1 MKKTSKK
8 VIPSTKRI
16 SARASMVTTKP
27 TGTTIVN
34 HLRIRLLISSPLFH
48 AIINTLIRQDY
59 SFIGDT
65 GQILTML
72 KILLV
77 DDHEVVRLGIK
88 ALLSNYPG
96 FEVVAEAGTA
106 DEAVKKT
113 QEYKP
118 DAVIMDIRLP
128 GKSGIEATKDIL
140 KFLPDTKV
148 IMLTSFA
155 EDDLLFDAINAG
167 AYGYILKQIG
177 SDDLIN
183 ALEAIG
189 RGEALLDPALTQ
201 KVFKRVREA
210 SRKATDEAFASLS
223 DQEIRILFLISKG
236 HTNKEIAAEIFL
248 SEKTV
253 RNYVSSILSKLNLK
267 TRSEAAAYAVK
278 HNVEDHIPT
287 N

>member
-1 MKKTSKK
+1 MSD
-8 VIPSTKRI
+8 
-16 SARASMVTTKP
+16 
-27 TGTTIVN
+27 TIN
-34 HLRIRLLISSPLFH
+34 LLI
-48 AIINTLIRQDY
+48 A
-59 SFIGDT
+59 
-65 GQILTML
+65 
-72 KILLV
+72 

-96 FEVVAEAGTA
+96 FEVVAEAGSA
-106 DEAVKKT
+106 DEAVKEAKA
-113 QEYKP
+113 YKP
-118 DAVIMDIRLP
+118 DAIIMDIRLP
-128 GKSGIEATKDIL
+128 GKSGIEATREIMDI
-140 KFLPDTKV
+140 LPDTKV

-210 SRKATDEAFASLS
+210 ARKATDEAFATLS
-223 DQEIRILFLISKG
+223 DQEIRILSLISKG
-236 HTNKEIAAEIFL
+236 QTNKGIAAEIFL

-278 HNVEDHIPT
+278 HSVEDHLPED
-287 N
+287 

>member
-1 MKKTSKK
+1 
-8 VIPSTKRI
+8 
-16 SARASMVTTKP
+16 
-27 TGTTIVN
+27 
-34 HLRIRLLISSPLFH
+34 
-48 AIINTLIRQDY
+48 
-59 SFIGDT
+59 
-65 GQILTML
+65 ML
-72 KILLV
+72 KIMLV

-88 ALLSNYPG
+88 ALLSNYPAY
-96 FEVVAEAGTA
+96 EVVTEASDA
-106 DEAVKKT
+106 DEAVAKAL
-113 QEYKP
+113 EYKP
-118 DAVIMDIRLP
+118 DVIIMDIRLP
-128 GKSGIEATKDIL
+128 GRSGIDATNEIMDEV
-140 KFLPDTKV
+140 PDTKI

-210 SRKATDEAFASLS
+210 ARKATDEAFAALS
-223 DQEIRILFLISKG
+223 DQELRILALISEGK
-236 HTNKEIAAEIFL
+236 TNKQIAADIFL

-253 RNYVSSILSKLNLK
+253 RNYVSSILSKLSLS

-278 HNVEDHIPT
+278 HSVYDHLPKD
-287 N
+287 

>member
-1 MKKTSKK
+1 
-8 VIPSTKRI
+8 
-16 SARASMVTTKP
+16 
-27 TGTTIVN
+27 
-34 HLRIRLLISSPLFH
+34 
-48 AIINTLIRQDY
+48 
-59 SFIGDT
+59 
-65 GQILTML
+65 ML

-88 ALLSNYPG
+88 ALLSNYPEY
-96 FEVVAEAGTA
+96 EVVTEAANA
-106 DEAVKKT
+106 DEAIARA
-113 QEYKP
+113 QEYQP
-118 DAVIMDIRLP
+118 DVIIMDIRLP
-128 GKSGIEATKDIL
+128 GKSGIDATRDIMEE
-140 KFLPDTKV
+140 LPDTKI

-210 SRKATDEAFASLS
+210 SRKATDEAFATLS
-223 DQEIRILFLISKG
+223 DQELRILQLISEGK
-236 HTNKEIAAEIFL
+236 TNKQIAANIFL

-253 RNYVSSILSKLNLK
+253 RNYVSSILSKLNLS

-278 HNVEDHIPT
+278 HSVEDHLPKD
-287 N
+287 